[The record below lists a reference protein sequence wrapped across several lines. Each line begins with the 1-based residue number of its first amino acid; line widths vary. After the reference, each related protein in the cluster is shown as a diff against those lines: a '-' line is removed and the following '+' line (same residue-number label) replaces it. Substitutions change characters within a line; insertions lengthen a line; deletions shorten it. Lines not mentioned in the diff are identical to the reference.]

1 MENTNSMYIS
11 DKQEL
16 RVFME
21 ADPVRDLSKPPAS
34 DYREREKEFLTI
46 KKSLPPDHM
55 TATYWG

>member
-11 DKQEL
+11 DEQEF
-16 RVFME
+16 RVSKE
-21 ADPVRDLSKPPAS
+21 TDHVRDLSKLPAS
-34 DYREREKEFLTI
+34 DYREKEFLAM